1 MSSLTETQDLP
12 DRRLSEGPPVGEA
25 FDEIS
30 RMTER
35 RYDEEETAAIFARAS
50 EAVPAEPKQLASK
63 AGWTLAELQA
73 IGREAGLAPEEVAA
87 AARSLD
93 RPPQPAAPRMLGIPI
108 GVGRTVQLDRRMT
121 DPEWE
126 RLVVLLRETFDAR
139 GQMRVDGSLRQWTN
153 GNLQV
158 LVEPTASGDRIRL
171 RTRNASAQSL
181 LTVGVTVISVSALTT
196 AIGFLR
202 GTLAVPGDLFE
213 MLPVAL
219 LGAGSIVAGWLRLRS
234 WAPTRL
240 QQMDDIAKRLESGET

>member
-1 MSSLTETQDLP
+1 
-12 DRRLSEGPPVGEA
+12 
-25 FDEIS
+25 
-30 RMTER
+30 MTER

-50 EAVPAEPKQLASK
+50 EAPPSEPKQLANK
-63 AGWTLAELQA
+63 TGWTLTELQA
-73 IGREAGLAPEEVAA
+73 IGREAGLAPDEVAA
-87 AARSLD
+87 AARAID
-93 RPPQPAAPRMLGIPI
+93 RPLQPVAPRLLGIPI

-121 DPEWE
+121 DAEWE

-139 GQMRVDGSLRQWTN
+139 GQLRVDGSLRQWTN

-181 LTVGVTVISVSALTT
+181 LTIGATVLSVSTLTT
-196 AIGFLR
+196 AIGLLR
-202 GTLAVPGDLFE
+202 GTLAVPGELLE

-219 LGAGSIVAGWLRLRS
+219 MGAGSIVAGWWRLRS

-240 QQMDDIAKRLESGET
+240 QQMDDIAQRLEAGETK